1 MSEKKKEMTF
11 EQAIS
16 SLEEL
21 VKQLESGELS
31 LEEAM
36 SQYEQGVKLASYCT
50 KKLNEAK
57 LKIEEL
63 KQPNDEAG
71 V

>member
-1 MSEKKKEMTF
+1 MSKKDEMTF
-11 EQAIS
+11 DQAIS
-16 SLEEL
+16 SLEAL
-21 VKQLESGELS
+21 VKTLESSDLP

-36 SQYEQGVKLASYCT
+36 NQYEQGVKLAAYCS

>member
-1 MSEKKKEMTF
+1 MSEKKNEMTF

-16 SLEEL
+16 SLEAL
-21 VKQLESGELS
+21 VKTLESGELP
-31 LEEAM
+31 LEDAM
-36 SQYEQGVKLASYCT
+36 RQYEQGVKLAAYCS

-63 KQPNDEAG
+63 KQPHDEAG

>member
-1 MSEKKKEMTF
+1 MSKKDEMTF
-11 EQAIS
+11 DQAIS
-16 SLEEL
+16 SLEAL
-21 VKQLESGELS
+21 VKMLESSDLP

-36 SQYEQGVKLASYCT
+36 NQYEQGVKLAAYCS